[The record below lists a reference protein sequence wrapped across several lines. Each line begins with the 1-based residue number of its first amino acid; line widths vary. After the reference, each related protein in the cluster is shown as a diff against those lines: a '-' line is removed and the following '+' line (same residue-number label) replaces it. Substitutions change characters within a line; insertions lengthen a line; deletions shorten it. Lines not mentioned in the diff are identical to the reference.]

1 MTKAVNQEHAS
12 TDQLLPPPQNVLQR
26 KCDCGNHT
34 VAGGQ
39 CTECAKKKNTAAT
52 QTSQGPVQRKL
63 MVGHASDHSERE
75 ADKVADHVSRADSS
89 IGSAPP
95 RLESNTSPAVAH
107 EPAPESVNQV
117 LSSSGSQL
125 DVSVR
130 NDMEARFGH
139 DFSRVR
145 VHSGSAAEQSARDVN
160 AEAYTVGNN
169 IVFGAGKFSPST
181 QPGRH
186 LLAHELTHVL
196 QQSGKAA
203 SPARVARQTPS
214 TPQQLVPHVTAE
226 IEAGLIHELQR
237 ARAQAPPSTSVRQES
252 LRTFAV
258 AAIIRPDGSVTYESA
273 YFDKGSPDHAEP
285 QLLAKIDTK
294 IKPGDTVAIAI
305 DQVPC
310 SPSSK
315 NCSAALKQFRA
326 DPKHGSMR
334 VYTVRALRRDVPPT
348 TTPKTATAGEVT
360 SPKTAASRPIEQRF
374 LLEEKEFRRIRLP
387 MYQEP
392 PPAPAPAAPA
402 PAGPAAATGPSGPT
416 PQQAPPAAGAQPP
429 AAAQTPA
436 QPAQPAPAAEEAAPA
451 PAKPAP
457 AKAAPAKAAPTGAA
471 TKPNVDPKKALQ
483 RVKTNQAGSSFK
495 ATLKAAAA
503 GAALDFVINALK
515 GYMSNVEIQEKVE
528 AQLTALQP
536 QIEAMLATNPKQ
548 IHGVIHIFVWTV
560 TRDVVTPGGV
570 DERIGYPM
578 ATVSVKLSETA
589 VTPESSSHTEQITMG
604 SIQYNSST
612 YSILLIDVEKEQA
625 RQEVERKEE
634 ELKRRMSELAKE
646 DKPPASKTDQPKA
659 AGPPALLP
667 QQEQAPAPLL
677 PGAPGPSP
685 FVEQETRATASR
697 IAGNQLLEEGRR
709 LRDSGAG
716 MDQRQKFK
724 RKVQVWRGLV
734 QKMIRD
740 FGNYKAVESLTETLA
755 RFDER
760 MNTLGSE
767 LGIDGWKD

>member
-39 CTECAKKKNTAAT
+39 CTECAKKKNSAAV
-52 QTSQGPVQRKL
+52 QTSQGPAQRKL

-89 IGSAPP
+89 SASAPP
-95 RLESNTSPAVAH
+95 RLEGNTSPAVAH
-107 EPAPESVNQV
+107 EAAPESVNRV

-125 DVSVR
+125 DGSVR

-145 VHSGSAAEQSARDVN
+145 VHSDSAAEQSARDVN

-169 IVFGAGKFSPST
+169 IVFGAGKFAPST

-196 QQSGKAA
+196 QQSAA
-203 SPARVARQTPS
+203 SPGRVARQTPAA
-214 TPQQLVPHVTAE
+214 PQQLVPHVTPE
-226 IEAGLIHELQR
+226 IEAGLVHELQR
-237 ARAQAPPSTSVRQES
+237 ARIQAPPSTSIRQES
-252 LRTFAV
+252 IRTFAV

-273 YFDKGSPDHAEP
+273 YFDKGSPEHAEP
-285 QLLAKIDTK
+285 QLMAKIDTK
-294 IKPGDTVAIAI
+294 IKPGDMVAIAI

-326 DPKHGSMR
+326 DPNHGSMR
-334 VYTVRALRRDVPPT
+334 VYTVRALRRDAAPA
-348 TTPKTATAGEVT
+348 TTPQTAAPGEMT
-360 SPKTAASRPIEQRF
+360 SPKTAATRPIEQRF

-387 MYQEP
+387 MYKEP
-392 PPAPAPAAPA
+392 PAAALA
-402 PAGPAAATGPSGPT
+402 PAGPAAAAGPTGPT
-416 PQQAPPAAGAQPP
+416 PAPPAAGVQPP
-429 AAAQTPA
+429 ATPQTPM
-436 QPAQPAPAAEEAAPA
+436 QPAPEAEGVAPA

-457 AKAAPAKAAPTGAA
+457 AKAAPAGAGA
-471 TKPNVDPKKALQ
+471 KPNVDPKKALQ
-483 RVKTNQAGSSFK
+483 RVKANQSGSGFK
-495 ATLKAAAA
+495 ATLKNAAA

-515 GYMSNVEIQEKVE
+515 GYMSEAEIQMKTE

-548 IHGVIHIFVWTV
+548 IHAVVHVFVWTV
-560 TRDVVTPGGV
+560 TRDVVTQGGV
-570 DERIGYPM
+570 EERMGYPM

-589 VTPESSSHTEQITMG
+589 VAPTSSSSTELITMG

-612 YSILLIDVEKEQA
+612 YSLLLIDVEKEQA

-634 ELKRRMSELAKE
+634 ELKRRMADLAKE
-646 DKPPASKTDQPKA
+646 EKPPASKTEPPKA

-667 QQEQAPAPLL
+667 QPEQAPPELL

-685 FVEQETRATASR
+685 LVEQETRAANSK
-697 IAGNQLLEEGRR
+697 IVANQLLAEGRQ
-709 LRDSGAG
+709 LRDSGAT

-760 MNTLGSE
+760 MSSLGTE

>member
-1 MTKAVNQEHAS
+1 
-12 TDQLLPPPQNVLQR
+12 
-26 KCDCGNHT
+26 
-34 VAGGQ
+34 
-39 CTECAKKKNTAAT
+39 
-52 QTSQGPVQRKL
+52 
-63 MVGHASDHSERE
+63 MVGHASDRSERE
-75 ADKVADHVSRADSS
+75 ADKVADYVARADSS
-89 IGSAPP
+89 IASAPP
-95 RLESNTSPAVAH
+95 RLEGNTSPAVAH

-117 LSSSGSQL
+117 LLSSGSQL
-125 DVSVR
+125 DGSVR

-145 VHSGSAAEQSARDVN
+145 VHAGAAAEQSARDVN

-169 IVFGAGKFSPST
+169 IVFGAGKFAPST

-196 QQSGKAA
+196 QQSGKGA
-203 SPARVARQTPS
+203 SPARVARQTPAA
-214 TPQQLVPHVTAE
+214 TQQLVPHVTPE
-226 IEAGLIHELQR
+226 IEAGMIHELQR
-237 ARAQAPPSTSVRQES
+237 ARVQAPPATSIRQES
-252 LRTFAV
+252 IRTFAV

-285 QLLAKIDTK
+285 QLLAKIDTR
-294 IKPGDTVAIAI
+294 IKPGDMVAIAI

-326 DPKHGSMR
+326 DPRHGSMR

-348 TTPKTATAGEVT
+348 TTPQTATPGEVT
-360 SPKTAASRPIEQRF
+360 SPKTAATRPIEQRF

-392 PPAPAPAAPA
+392 PAAPAPAAPA
-402 PAGPAAATGPSGPT
+402 AAGPGGPT
-416 PQQAPPAAGAQPP
+416 PQQAPPAAGAQPS
-429 AAAQTPA
+429 AAAQT
-436 QPAQPAPAAEEAAPA
+436 PAQPAPAAEEAAPA

-457 AKAAPAKAAPTGAA
+457 AKAASAGAG

-483 RVKTNQAGSSFK
+483 RVKANQAGSSFK
-495 ATLKAAAA
+495 ASLKTAAA
-503 GAALDFVINALK
+503 GAALDFVVNALK
-515 GYMSNVEIQEKVE
+515 GYMSEVEIQQKVE

-536 QIEAMLATNPKQ
+536 QIEAMLATNPRQ
-548 IHGVIHIFVWTV
+548 IHAVVHVFVWTV
-560 TRDVVTPGGV
+560 TRDVVSQQGV
-570 DERIGYPM
+570 EERMGYPM

-589 VTPESSSHTEQITMG
+589 VTPESSSHTELITMG

-634 ELKRRMSELAKE
+634 ELKRRMSELAQE
-646 DKPPASKTDQPKA
+646 EKPPAPATDQA

-667 QQEQAPAPLL
+667 RQEQAPAPLL

-697 IAGNQLLEEGRR
+697 IAGNQLLDEGRR
-709 LRDSGAG
+709 LRDSGAA